1 MHWRDKRGGQSGA
14 GGPLGQDAEY
24 VKIENSQ
31 PGPGHSKLHPNSQ
44 KNKNEMVSSRLEGQV
59 LDWKTKYERLLEASK
74 VKVKNLVLVQGV
86 PKKMH
91 DLVFWQ

>member
-1 MHWRDKRGGQSGA
+1 MQWRDKKGGQPGA

-31 PGPGHSKLHPNSQ
+31 PHPSSQNS
-44 KNKNEMVSSRLEGQV
+44 KNEMVSSRLEGQV

-74 VKVKNLVLVQGV
+74 VKVKNIV
-86 PKKMH
+86 
-91 DLVFWQ
+91 